1 MSTLELV
8 IKDLEFEN
16 EKIIIQTQEEIAIL
30 EDMQNNLRNK
40 SAENEKLEEEIDKYN
55 SDIKVLHSQ
64 FKQNQEI
71 TESLKTASTLLNRYL
86 GDLRNNLKLKC
97 QETDNERDKLEKISE
112 NYRSKWLRY
121 EEEYEKCALAKE
133 IRDFKLKVAKLDA
146 EEKELNEMHQKMEIK
161 IQQYENKKG
170 FSKRQKEEA
179 ITAIIHLAQLNRI
192 IMSLNIQIPTMIDE
206 KTALCSK
213 IKDLEN
219 KKEVYK
225 PKIKDIKNEAF
236 LKDKIPDEKPIL
248 QQLNVVNDGI
258 RNSQFPHDQS
268 TFLPKLPQQEQIV
281 RANILQSSSSYIAR
295 IGNSKIRLPNF
306 IVAQQSQMTNQ
317 DSNQTSSN
325 YPKMPQLPKF
335 PSFHKYSMNKLS
347 SYKPEKSQLVKD
359 IPPPVEPEKEEA
371 SYLPSLQ
378 LQNCYIQDKERPIV
392 KESITRLPIG
402 NFIAPLDQTTDEF
415 FGLERRNNVECD
427 EITQSPSPLS
437 KFSFS
442 PNQHAENLKKLKQSP
457 GDAFF
462 RTGRP
467 MFNHNNP
474 HQKCTDVNEESI
486 KKLKSNPASS
496 FNYNELL
503 SESDSVVNV
512 VSNESFPSSKSE
524 NFSLNR
530 FSLDSPGIHFNT
542 SSDHGA
548 FTFSSATNFTQNNQT
563 FPEPTFS
570 FGVLENTKDA
580 KSPAFSFA
588 VNQQSY
594 DQNPVQFGSFPS
606 AELGCNVFNFGNE
619 STESASDSPFNFSV
633 ALNDE
638 KAPPKERFDFKFG
651 GVSSQVK
658 SSSFSFNI

>member
-1 MSTLELV
+1 MSTLEFV

-71 TESLKTASTLLNRYL
+71 TERYL

-97 QETDNERDKLEKISE
+97 QETDNEREKLEKISE
-112 NYRSKWLRY
+112 NYRSKWLHY

-146 EEKELNEMHQKMEIK
+146 EEAELNEMHQKMEIK

-170 FSKRQKEEA
+170 FSRRQKEEA
-179 ITAIIHLAQLNRI
+179 ITSIIHLAQLHRI
-192 IMSLNIQIPTMIDE
+192 IMNLNIQIPTMIDE
-206 KTALCSK
+206 KTALSLK
-213 IKDLEN
+213 INDLEN

-225 PKIKDIKNEAF
+225 AKNTEDVKNKAF

-258 RNSQFPHDQS
+258 KNSQFPHDQS
-268 TFLPKLPQQEQIV
+268 TFVPKLPQQV
-281 RANILQSSSSYIAR
+281 VKADILQSSSLHITR

-306 IVAQQSQMTNQ
+306 IVAQQSQMTNR

-325 YPKMPQLPKF
+325 YLKMPQLPKF

-347 SYKPEKSQLVKD
+347 SYKLEKSQVVKD
-359 IPPPVEPEKEEA
+359 IPPPVEPEKEAA
-371 SYLPSLQ
+371 SYLQSLQ
-378 LQNCYIQDKERPIV
+378 LQNCYIQEKERAVV

-415 FGLERRNNVECD
+415 FGLERRNNVESD
-427 EITQSPSPLS
+427 EITQSSSPLS

-467 MFNHNNP
+467 MFNHNPYQLN
-474 HQKCTDVNEESI
+474 QKCTDINEESI
-486 KKLKSNPASS
+486 KNQKSNPASS
-496 FNYNELL
+496 FNYSELL
-503 SESDSVVNV
+503 SESGSVVNV
-512 VSNESFPSSKSE
+512 VSHESFPTSKSE
-524 NFSLNR
+524 NFSMDR
-530 FSLDSPGIHFNT
+530 FSLASPGIHFNT
-542 SSDHGA
+542 SSDHSA
-548 FTFSSATNFTQNNQT
+548 FTFSSATNFTQNNQA
-563 FPEPTFS
+563 FQEPTFS

-580 KSPAFSFA
+580 KSPAFSFDA
-588 VNQQSY
+588 NQQSY

-619 STESASDSPFNFSV
+619 STESVSDSPFNFSV
-633 ALNDE
+633 APNDE
-638 KAPPKERFDFKFG
+638 KAPSKERFDFKFG

-658 SSSFSFNI
+658 SSSFSFNF